1 MIALIFVNGPIGLF
15 LASFI
20 GILVSSAPMQLHA
33 ESGLPVPRFVSLK
46 DHKVF
51 ARAGPGDQYPINW
64 VYLRKGFPVEVVDE
78 FDHWRLVRDV
88 DNVEGWIHSVM
99 LSGRRF
105 AIVVEKNGDKTK
117 ARLHRKPEA
126 LSPTIA
132 TLETGA
138 YGKLLDCTET
148 WCRIQFAP
156 YRGWVQRNKIWGI
169 YPTEKL
175 GR

>member
-1 MIALIFVNGPIGLF
+1 MIALIFVNGPIGL
-15 LASFI
+15 LMALFI
-20 GILVSSAPMQLHA
+20 GILIGTTSTQLDA

-46 DHKVF
+46 DNKVF

-105 AIVVEKNGDKTK
+105 AIVVEKHGDKTK

-126 LSPTIA
+126 FSSAIA
-132 TLETGA
+132 TLEAGA
-138 YGKLLDCTET
+138 YGKLLACTET
-148 WCRIQFAP
+148 WCRIQFTP
-156 YRGWVQRNKIWGI
+156 YRGWVKRDKIWGI
-169 YPTEKL
+169 YPREKL

>member
-1 MIALIFVNGPIGLF
+1 MI
-15 LASFI
+15 
-20 GILVSSAPMQLHA
+20 
-33 ESGLPVPRFVSLK
+33 
-46 DHKVF
+46 
-51 ARAGPGDQYPINW
+51 
-64 VYLRKGFPVEVVDE
+64 
-78 FDHWRLVRDV
+78 
-88 DNVEGWIHSVM
+88 
-99 LSGRRF
+99 SGRRF
-105 AIVVEKNGDKTK
+105 AIVVEKNGDKNK

-156 YRGWVQRNKIWGI
+156 YRGWVQRDKIWGI